1 MIIKGVELENLDIFD
16 VEVVEKYESGLEKIK
31 EMSNDLIDKSF
42 SESIRIQC
50 NHIFDFFNIMFGDGA
65 DKKIFGDKVNL
76 VTCVEAF
83 EELISQVNEQ
93 KSEQMKKIDKISNK
107 YSPNRAARRS
117 KK

>member
-1 MIIKGVELENLDIFD
+1 MIVNGVELDDLDIYD
-16 VEVVEKYESGLEKIK
+16 VDVAEKYENGLKKIK
-31 EMSNDLIDKSF
+31 EMSNDVVGKSL

-50 NHIFDFFNIMFGDGA
+50 EHIFEFFNIMFGEGTDE
-65 DKKIFGDKVNL
+65 KVFGNKVNL
-76 VTCVEAF
+76 VTCLKAF

-93 KSEQMKKIDKISNK
+93 KNEQMKELEKISNK